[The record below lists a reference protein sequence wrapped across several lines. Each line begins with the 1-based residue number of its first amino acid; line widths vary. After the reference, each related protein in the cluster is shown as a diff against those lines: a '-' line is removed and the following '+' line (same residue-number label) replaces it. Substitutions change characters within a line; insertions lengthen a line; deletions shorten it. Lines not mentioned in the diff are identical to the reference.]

1 VAVRPQTHR
10 TTTLARRQ
18 ALLEAAVELV
28 AEQGVGGITHRA
40 VAKRAGLPLSTT
52 SYFFESL
59 DDLVLEAL
67 RVFVAAEIE
76 VLEGIT
82 RALADED
89 LAPEAVLDRFV
100 AVLLAEPAAHTVA
113 QFEAYLEVTRRPD
126 LRAEIEA
133 VLAAYEQLAATT
145 LEAAGADPAG
155 ARAFVALADGFAL
168 QRLARGEADADA
180 LRAGMRA
187 LFVAYTMDE
196 GERTARLA

>member
-10 TTTLARRQ
+10 STTLARRQ

-52 SYFFESL
+52 SYFFDSL

-76 VLEGIT
+76 VLEGI
-82 RALADED
+82 ASAIAEED
-89 LAPEAVLDRFV
+89 LDPDEVLERFV
-100 AVLLAEPAAHTVA
+100 GVLLAEPPAHTVA

-126 LRAEIEA
+126 LRPEIAA
-133 VLAAYEQLAATT
+133 VLDAYEKLAATA
-145 LEAAGADPAG
+145 LAAAGADPAG
-155 ARAFVALADGFAL
+155 AKAFVALADGFAL
-168 QRLARGEADADA
+168 QRLARGDADRDA
-180 LRAGMRA
+180 LSNGMRA
-187 LFVAYTMDE
+187 LFEAYT
-196 GERTARLA
+196 A